1 MHTVEYQAVFTV
13 LDLGCLQA
21 MYGHSDDIK
30 VENNF
35 MHRKCNSSPVK
46 TVAVLNWW
54 KSLY

>member
-46 TVAVLNWW
+46 TVAVLN
-54 KSLY
+54 